1 MDAELEQERMAA
13 LILDQ
18 IDDLGEMGNPTALRI
33 RTLAWMIEPEE
44 QPTDFQRALLREIR
58 RLIDVLNEELGGE
71 WRLRPC

>member
-1 MDAELEQERMAA
+1 MDEGDRRAN

-18 IDDLGEMGNPTALRI
+18 IDDLGDMGNPTALRI
-33 RTLAWMIEPEE
+33 RTLAWLIEPEHQE
-44 QPTDFQRALLREIR
+44 TDFQRALLREIR